1 MVHVDYAVLVG
12 TVPRTARGR
21 ATRQR
26 ILQAATELISER
38 GVAGTS
44 LDDVRELAQAS
55 KSQLYL
61 YFPDRDS
68 LLREVAES
76 TCETVI
82 DTQAEALSGF
92 DSIAGVKRYLDATVA
107 LQVQQERPSGCPIA
121 SLAGQLAD
129 HDEQTRLILADGMD
143 RWEEGLRSGLEA
155 MLSRGELKPDADP
168 AALANQSLV
177 VLQGGLLLTQV
188 RRDVAQMQLAA
199 DTVLE
204 LISAALA

>member
-1 MVHVDYAVLVG
+1 VK
-12 TVPRTARGR
+12 TIPRTARGR

-26 ILQAATELISER
+26 ILQAATDLISER

-61 YFPDRDS
+61 YFPDRDA

-82 DTQAEALSGF
+82 ETQAQALSGF
-92 DSIAGVKRYLDATVA
+92 DSVAGIKRYLDATVA
-107 LQVQQERPSGCPIA
+107 FQHEQDQPSGCPIA

-129 HDEQTRLILADGMD
+129 HDEETRLILADGMD
-143 RWEEGLRSGLEA
+143 RWQEGLRTGLEA

-168 AALANQSLV
+168 VALANQSLV
-177 VLQGGLLLTQV
+177 ILQGGLLLTQV

-199 DTVLE
+199 DTVLA
-204 LISAALA
+204 LISANLA

>member
-1 MVHVDYAVLVG
+1 VG
-12 TVPRTARGR
+12 SIPRTVRGR

-26 ILQAATELISER
+26 ILQAATDLISEH

-44 LDDVRELAQAS
+44 LDDVRALAQAS

-61 YFPDRDS
+61 YFPDRDA

-76 TCETVI
+76 TCDAVI
-82 DTQAEALSGF
+82 DTQADTLSGF
-92 DSIAGVKRYLDATVA
+92 DSIAGIKRYLDATVA
-107 LQVQQERPSGCPIA
+107 LQAEQDQPTGCPIA

-143 RWEEGLRSGLEA
+143 RWEQGLRNGLET
-155 MLSRGELKPDADP
+155 MHGRGELKANADP
-168 AALANQSLV
+168 AALANQCLV
-177 VLQGGLLLTQV
+177 ILQGGLLLTQV
-188 RRDVAQMQLAA
+188 RRDVAQMRLAA
-199 DTVLE
+199 DTVLA

>member
-1 MVHVDYAVLVG
+1 MVHVGYAVSVG

-26 ILQAATELISER
+26 ILQAATDLISER

-76 TCETVI
+76 TCEIVLE
-82 DTQAEALSGF
+82 TQAVALSGF
-92 DSIAGVKRYLDATVA
+92 DSVAGIKRYLDATVA
-107 LQVQQERPSGCPIA
+107 LQEEQDQPSGCPIA

-129 HDEQTRLILADGMD
+129 HDEPTRLILADGMD
-143 RWEEGLRSGLEA
+143 RWEEGLRTGLEA
-155 MLSRGELKPDADP
+155 MLSRGELKPDTDP

-188 RRDVAQMQLAA
+188 RRDVAQMKLAA
-199 DTVLE
+199 DTVLA
-204 LISAALA
+204 LISAGLA